1 MKATEEAYEAL
12 AAEIDGPEQQSIAA
26 LAQSHAKRW
35 IAGWRPKRNPTQ
47 QKAHDSDA
55 VFILLHSERGTGKTF
70 GAMHDLVEHCYLNST
85 LGFIIVKE
93 VGQATDGGAWSKLM
107 NHVLPAW
114 KYGNPDR
121 DGNRMDEGI
130 GLDYGT
136 QGTDENSMLDAQTK
150 KPHVWMR
157 TFKGGWS
164 KIMLFSLPV
173 SHQVK
178 SKIKGKEPSFIIVD
192 EAQTMEDPDY
202 FKMIV
207 QQLGRRGGLTG
218 KQKIVFCANPDGP
231 SHWLYK
237 KFFIEPVDEKTGVWD
252 KNYAQF
258 HVPIEENK
266 HNLPDGYY
274 ETYLVAATKGDAI
287 EEARM
292 LRGEWID
299 RPTGASLFRDDFSEA
314 LHIRGD
320 AAKGRG
326 IIPVKG
332 VPIIVSYDPGGAH
345 TSIHFLQVVPTKDK
359 VYKLTIDEMDYVG
372 RYMPYSRLVPQIIR
386 RMQRWETVTNGPI
399 NWIHVADDSAFNQ
412 YRAKEGSFDCWDIE
426 KISREHVEKH
436 MSPDPETAKRNERF
450 IIKLRAVPK
459 GPRSRE
465 ARVRLVRDA
474 LQAEEWLI
482 SATCPK
488 SKEMMMKLEQD
499 PEDSMA
505 PKKGTVFTHKF
516 DSNTYGFFWATVGR
530 GRFQVQTGDVQP
542 RAYRAGAN

>member
-1 MKATEEAYEAL
+1 MSQKDTEEAYEAL
-12 AAEIDGPEQQSIAA
+12 AAEIERPEQSSIAA
-26 LAQSHAKRW
+26 LAESHPKRW
-35 IAGWRPKRNPTQ
+35 LAGWRPKRNPTQ
-47 QKAHDSDA
+47 QAGHDSDA
-55 VFILLHSERGTGKTF
+55 IFILYDGERASGKSI
-70 GAMHDLVEHCYLNST
+70 GALHDLVEHCYLNTT
-85 LGFIIVKE
+85 LAFIIVKE

-107 NHVLPAW
+107 HHVLPAW
-114 KYGNPDR
+114 KYGNRDR
-121 DGNRMDEGI
+121 DGVMLDEGI

-136 QGTDENSMLDAQTK
+136 NGYDENSMLDAQTK
-150 KPHVWMR
+150 KPHTWMR
-157 TFKGGWS
+157 TFNGGWS

-173 SHQVK
+173 SYQVK
-178 SKIKGKEPSFIIVD
+178 SKIKGKEPSFIVVD
-192 EAQTMEDPDY
+192 EAQTMEDGDY

-207 QQLGRRGGLTG
+207 QQLGRRGGLKG
-218 KQKIVFCANPDGP
+218 KQKIIFCANPDGP

-237 KFFIEPVDEKTGVWD
+237 KFFIDPVDEKTGEWD
-252 KNYAQF
+252 TRYARF
-258 HVPIEENK
+258 HVPIRENL
-266 HNLPDGYY
+266 HNLPPGYY
-274 ETYLVAATKGDAI
+274 EDYVIPAVKGDLI

-292 LRGEWID
+292 VRGEWVD
-299 RPTGASLFRDDFSEA
+299 RPSGASLFRDDFSEA

-332 VPIIVSYDPGGAH
+332 IPVIVSYDPGGAH
-345 TSIHFLQVVPTKDK
+345 TSIHLLQVVPTKEK

-372 RYMPYSRLVPQIIR
+372 RYMPYSKLVPEVIK
-386 RMQRWETVTNGPI
+386 RMQRWETVVGGPI

-426 KISREHVEKH
+426 KISREYVEKH
-436 MSPDPETAKRNERF
+436 KLPERF
-450 IIKLRAVPK
+450 IIKLRAAPK
-459 GPRSRE
+459 GPGSRA
-465 ARVRLVRDA
+465 ARVRLVRDG

-488 SKEMMMKLEQD
+488 TKEMMLKLEQD

-516 DSNTYGFFWATVGR
+516 DSNTYGLFWATVGR